1 MNQRISASLL
11 LALISLGA
19 CKQKAKEI
27 KPAEKQLTEAVYASG
42 TLVTENE
49 YKVVASTDGFLQ
61 NALVKEGD
69 SVKRGQ
75 LLFTLTNDMQQTQVS
90 TANALVNKTLPV
102 TAANGPA
109 IKELEH
115 KLAAAKTRLDND
127 ELQYKRYKN
136 LFDQQAIS
144 ASNYEKYQLQ
154 FETSQHDVQSLEAQL
169 KQMQYSDALQLQQA
183 NNQLAIARTTKSNG
197 ILKSY
202 TNGLVYEVYKQ
213 IGDLVQPNQ
222 PIALVGSG
230 KMIAKLLVDQD
241 DLEKVF
247 LGQKILIT
255 MDAFPD
261 KIYHATVHKIY
272 PLLNKVEQSFRV
284 DAFFDEDLPVLM
296 YGLNIEANIM
306 LQEKTKAMVLP
317 RAAILKGNMVMIKQA
332 DTLARIKIK
341 AGASD
346 DSFVQVLAGIPAS
359 STIILQ
365 Q

>member
-1 MNQRISASLL
+1 MNQRFSVCLLMAVTSL
-11 LALISLGA
+11 AA
-19 CKQKAKEI
+19 CQQKSKQI
-27 KPAEKQLTEAVYASG
+27 QPAEKQLTEAVYASG
-42 TLVTENE
+42 TLVSEKE
-49 YKVVASTDGFLQ
+49 YKVVSSTDGFLQ
-61 NALVKEGD
+61 NVLVKEGD
-69 SVKRGQ
+69 SVKKGQ
-75 LLFTLTNDMQQTQVS
+75 LLFALSNDLQQTQVS
-90 TANALVNKTLPV
+90 TANALVNKTLPA

-109 IKELEH
+109 INELEH
-115 KLAAAKTRLDND
+115 KLAAAKTRLEND

-136 LFDQQAIS
+136 LYEQQAIS

-154 FETSQHDVQSLEAQL
+154 FQTTQHDVQSLEAQL
-169 KQMQYSDALQLQQA
+169 KQLQYSDALQLQQA
-183 NNQLAIARTTKSNG
+183 SNQLAIARTTKSNG
-197 ILKSY
+197 LLKSY

-247 LGQKILIT
+247 VGQKILIT

-261 KIYHATVHKIY
+261 KIYHATVRKIY

-284 DAFFDEDLPVLM
+284 DAFFDEDLPVRM

-306 LQEKTKAMVLP
+306 LQEKAKAMVLP
-317 RAAILKGNMVMIKQA
+317 RAAILKGNMVMVKQA

-341 AGASD
+341 PGASD
-346 DSFVQVLAGIPAS
+346 DSFVQVLAGIPPS

-365 Q
+365 K